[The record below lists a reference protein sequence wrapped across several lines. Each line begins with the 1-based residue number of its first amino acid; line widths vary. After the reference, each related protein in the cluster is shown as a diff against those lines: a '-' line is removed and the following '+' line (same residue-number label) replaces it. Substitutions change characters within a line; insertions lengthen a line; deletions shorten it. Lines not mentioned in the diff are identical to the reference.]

1 MKKEDKYIDVCR
13 RLNAL
18 LEGEDDLISKMS
30 TISCELFQEFEY
42 FSWVGF
48 YRRVNENLLKV
59 GPYQGTHGCLKIP
72 MGKGVCGKCAEENKI
87 QIENDVANLPHHIA
101 CSSETKSEIVLP
113 INDENN
119 RVTAVFDIDS
129 VELNSFDEID
139 EKYLQKICEMI

>member
-1 MKKEDKYIDVCR
+1 MTKEEKYITVCQ
-13 RLNAL
+13 RLTAL

-42 FSWVGF
+42 FLWVGF

-72 MGKGVCGKCAEENKI
+72 MGKGVCGKCAEENRI
-87 QIENDVANLPHHIA
+87 QIENDVAKIPHHIA

-113 INDENN
+113 VNN
-119 RVTAVFDIDS
+119 KKGRLIAVFDIDS
-129 VELNSFDEID
+129 VELDSFDEID
-139 EKYLQKICEMI
+139 EKYLKIICEML